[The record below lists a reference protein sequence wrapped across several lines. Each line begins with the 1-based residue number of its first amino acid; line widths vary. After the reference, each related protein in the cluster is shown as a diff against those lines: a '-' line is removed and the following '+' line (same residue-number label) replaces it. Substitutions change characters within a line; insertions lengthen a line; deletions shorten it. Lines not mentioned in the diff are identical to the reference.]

1 MAATNKNG
9 YTVYEYLSYA
19 AQHPGW
25 DYVYG
30 HMTTQCRGRIGV
42 HWRTNGNQFTV
53 ESLDTSVNAIWG
65 NGWYRGGVHMSL
77 AIGEQFLTVV
87 DPGGGTVGAGSHRI
101 YKKPIKIGAF
111 FSSGFLPENSR
122 KEKPY

>member
-1 MAATNKNG
+1 MPATNKSG

-25 DYVYG
+25 DTVYG
-30 HMTTQCRGRIGV
+30 SMTTQCRGRIGV

-65 NGWYRGGVHMSL
+65 TDGIVAASTCRLRS
-77 AIGEQFLTVV
+77 A
-87 DPGGGTVGAGSHRI
+87 A
-101 YKKPIKIGAF
+101 
-111 FSSGFLPENSR
+111 SS
-122 KEKPY
+122 